1 MMMMPE
7 TMHAEFIYAPG
18 AGGLP
23 TSPNVLQWTLE
34 QWTDLARYACHPA

>member
-1 MMMMPE
+1 MMQE
-7 TMHAEFIYAPG
+7 STVAECTCASG

-34 QWTDLARYACHPA
+34 QWTDLAGYACHPT